1 MKGISTPIVILAT
14 VVIVIPIALTVI
26 ASAYEPAQ
34 QINDTDNVSNGTIEC
49 VLDAQK
55 QGTNPELCEDR
66 LPGGGDPREA
76 VPGGVG
82 TDG

>member
-14 VVIVIPIALTVI
+14 VVIVIPIALAVI
-26 ASAYEPAQ
+26 ASVSEPAK

-55 QGTNPELCEDR
+55 QGTNPEVCEDR
-66 LPGGGDPREA
+66 LPEGDPREV